1 MMREG
6 RGVLVTGAANGI
18 GRATAARLAEAG
30 ARVCA
35 LDLEEAPA
43 PPGGAAIAA
52 DLAEGQAVAGLVAE
66 AEQRVGALDA
76 LINVAGIW
84 EPQASLELSLEGLRH
99 TLAVN
104 LEAPVLLAAAAAR
117 GMAERGYGRI
127 VSVTSVH
134 ARVSALEG
142 LAYDASKAGLEGATR
157 TLGIE
162 LAPHGVL
169 ANAVAPGFVA
179 TGMGASGAPLDVL
192 KTEPFR
198 RAYIEEGRVPMRRS
212 ATAGEIAECILWL
225 AGPGNTYVTGQTV
238 TIDGGLTATF

>member
-1 MMREG
+1 MREG

-18 GRATAARLAEAG
+18 GRATAARLTEAG

-43 PPGGAAIAA
+43 PPAGATIVA
-52 DLAEGQAVAGLVAE
+52 DLAEGDALAGLVAE
-66 AEQRVGALDA
+66 AEQRVGPLDA

-84 EPQASLELSLEGLRH
+84 EPQASLELSREGLRD

-162 LAPHGVL
+162 LASRGVL

-179 TGMGASGAPLDVL
+179 TGMGGSFAPLDVL
-192 KTEPFR
+192 ETEPFR
-198 RAYIEEGRVPMRRS
+198 RTYIEEGRVPMRRS
-212 ATAGEIAECILWL
+212 ATAAEIAECILWL
-225 AGPGNTYVTGQTV
+225 AGPKNTYVTGQTV

>member
-1 MMREG
+1 MREG

-18 GRATAARLAEAG
+18 GLATATRLTEAG
-30 ARVCA
+30 ARVCSV
-35 LDLEEAPA
+35 DREEAPA
-43 PPGGAAIAA
+43 PPNGAAIVV
-52 DLAEGQAVAGLVAE
+52 DLAGLEALADVVAE
-66 AEQRVGALDA
+66 AERCVGPLDA
-76 LINVAGIW
+76 LVNVAGIW
-84 EPQASLELSLEGLRH
+84 EPQSTLDVSPDSLRR

-179 TGMGASGAPLDVL
+179 TRMARTGESDVL
-192 KTEPFR
+192 ETEPFHR
-198 RAYIEEGRVPMRRS
+198 TYVEEGRLPLRRS
-212 ATAGEIAECILWL
+212 ATPAEVADCILWL

-238 TIDGGLTATF
+238 TIDGGLTSTF

>member
-1 MMREG
+1 MREG
-6 RGVLVTGAANGI
+6 GGVLVTGTANGI

-35 LDLEEAPA
+35 VDREEAP
-43 PPGGAAIAA
+43 PPPNGAAIVA
-52 DLAEGQAVAGLVAE
+52 DLAKVEALAMLVTE
-66 AEQRVGALDA
+66 AEERVGPLDA

-84 EPQASLELSLEGLRH
+84 EQQKTVDLTPDVLRH
-99 TLAVN
+99 TLTVN

-117 GMAERGYGRI
+117 GMVERGYGRI

-134 ARVSALEG
+134 ARVAALEG

-162 LAPHGVL
+162 LAPRGVL

-179 TGMGASGAPLDVL
+179 TRMSVTGEPQDSLE
-192 KTEPFR
+192 TEPFR
-198 RAYIEEGRVPMRRS
+198 RTYIEEGRVPMRRS
-212 ATAGEIAECILWL
+212 ATASEIAECILWL
-225 AGPGNTYVTGQTV
+225 AGPGNTYITGQTV

>member
-1 MMREG
+1 MREG

-18 GRATAARLAEAG
+18 GRATAARLAGAG

-35 LDLEEAPA
+35 LDREEAPA
-43 PPGGAAIAA
+43 PPDGAAIVA
-52 DLAEGQAVAGLVAE
+52 DLAEGEPLAALVAE

-84 EPQASLELSLEGLRH
+84 EPQASLELSREGLRH

-104 LEAPVLLAAAAAR
+104 LEAPVLLAAAAGR

-169 ANAVAPGFVA
+169 ANAVAPAFVA
-179 TGMGASGAPLDVL
+179 TGMGGSREGVDTLQSEPL
-192 KTEPFR
+192 R
-198 RAYIEEGRVPMRRS
+198 RSYIEEGRVPMRRS

>member
-1 MMREG
+1 MREAG
-6 RGVLVTGAANGI
+6 GVLVTGAANGI

-35 LDLEEAPA
+35 VDREEAP
-43 PPGGAAIAA
+43 PPPNGAAIVA
-52 DLAEGQAVAGLVAE
+52 DLAEFEALAMLVTE
-66 AEQRVGALDA
+66 AEERVGPLDA

-84 EPQASLELSLEGLRH
+84 EQQKTVDLTPDVLRH

-117 GMAERGYGRI
+117 GMVERGYGRI

-134 ARVSALEG
+134 ARVAALEG

-179 TGMGASGAPLDVL
+179 TRMSATGEPQDSLEA
-192 KTEPFR
+192 EPFR
-198 RAYIEEGRVPMRRS
+198 RTYIEEGRVPMRRS
-212 ATAGEIAECILWL
+212 ARASEIAECILWL

>member
-1 MMREG
+1 MREG

-18 GRATAARLAEAG
+18 GRATAGRLAEAG

-35 LDLEEAPA
+35 LDREQGPA
-43 PPGGAAIAA
+43 PPGGAAIVA
-52 DLAEGQAVAGLVAE
+52 DLGETEALPGLVTE
-66 AEQRVGALDA
+66 AERLVGPLDA
-76 LINVAGIW
+76 LVNVAGIW
-84 EPQASLELSLEGLRH
+84 EPQGSLALSVAGLRH

-104 LEAPVLLAAAAAR
+104 LEAPVLLAGAAAR

-169 ANAVAPGFVA
+169 VNAVAPGFVA
-179 TGMGASGAPLDVL
+179 TGMGGSAEGVDVL
-192 KTEPFR
+192 QSEPMR
-198 RAYIEEGRVPMRRS
+198 RSYVEEGRVPMRRS
-212 ATAGEIAECILWL
+212 ATASEIAECILWL

>member
-1 MMREG
+1 MREG

-18 GRATAARLAEAG
+18 GLATATRLAEAG

-35 LDLEEAPA
+35 LDREESPA
-43 PPGGAAIAA
+43 PPNGAAIVA
-52 DLAEGQAVAGLVAE
+52 DLAELEALADLMAE
-66 AEQRVGALDA
+66 AEQLVGPLDA
-76 LINVAGIW
+76 LVNVAGIW
-84 EPQASLELSLEGLRH
+84 EPQSSFDVSPDSLRR
-99 TLAVN
+99 TLVVN
-104 LEAPVLLAAAAAR
+104 LEAPVLLAAAAGR

-179 TGMGASGAPLDVL
+179 TRMARTGEQDVL
-192 KTEPFR
+192 ETEPFR
-198 RAYIEEGRVPMRRS
+198 RAYVEEGRLPLRRS
-212 ATAGEIAECILWL
+212 ATPAEVAECILWL
-225 AGPGNTYVTGQTV
+225 AGPRNTYVTGQTV
-238 TIDGGLTATF
+238 TVDGGLTSTF

>member
-1 MMREG
+1 MREG

-43 PPGGAAIAA
+43 PPDGAVIVA
-52 DLAEGQAVAGLVAE
+52 DLAEAGALAGLVAE
-66 AEQRVGALDA
+66 AEQRVGPLDA

-84 EPQASLELSLEGLRH
+84 EPQASLELSSDELRH

-104 LEAPVLLAAAAAR
+104 LEAPLLLAAAAAQ

-127 VSVTSVH
+127 VSVSSVH

-162 LAPHGVL
+162 LAPSGVL
-169 ANAVAPGFVA
+169 VNAVAPGFVA
-179 TGMGASGAPLDVL
+179 TRMSGTGEAQDVL
-192 KTEPFR
+192 ETEPFR
-198 RAYIEEGRVPMRRS
+198 RTYIEEGRVPMRRS
-212 ATAGEIAECILWL
+212 ATANEIAECILWL

>member
-1 MMREG
+1 MREG

-18 GRATAARLAEAG
+18 GLATATRLTEDG
-30 ARVCA
+30 ARVCSV
-35 LDLEEAPA
+35 DREEAPA
-43 PPGGAAIAA
+43 PPNGAAIVA
-52 DLAEGQAVAGLVAE
+52 DLAELEALADVVAE
-66 AEQRVGALDA
+66 AERCVGPLDA
-76 LINVAGIW
+76 LVNVAGIW
-84 EPQASLELSLEGLRH
+84 EPQSTLDVSPDSLRR

-134 ARVSALEG
+134 ARVAALEG

-179 TGMGASGAPLDVL
+179 TRMARTGEKDVL
-192 KTEPFR
+192 ETEPFR
-198 RAYIEEGRVPMRRS
+198 RTYVEEGRVPLRRS
-212 ATAGEIAECILWL
+212 ATPAEVADCILWL
-225 AGPGNTYVTGQTV
+225 AGPGNTYVTGQAV
-238 TIDGGLTATF
+238 TIDGGLTSTF

>member
-1 MMREG
+1 MREG

-18 GRATAARLAEAG
+18 GLATATRLAEAG

-35 LDLEEAPA
+35 LDREESPA
-43 PPGGAAIAA
+43 PPNGAAIVA
-52 DLAEGQAVAGLVAE
+52 DLAELEALADLMAE
-66 AEQRVGALDA
+66 AEQLVGPLDA
-76 LINVAGIW
+76 LVNVAGIW
-84 EPQASLELSLEGLRH
+84 EPQSSFDVSPDSLRR
-99 TLAVN
+99 TLVVN

-117 GMAERGYGRI
+117 RMAERGYGRI

-179 TGMGASGAPLDVL
+179 TRMARAGEQDVL
-192 KTEPFR
+192 ETEPFR
-198 RAYIEEGRVPMRRS
+198 RAYVEEGRLPLRRS
-212 ATAGEIAECILWL
+212 ATPAEVAECILWL
-225 AGPGNTYVTGQTV
+225 AGPRNTYVTGQTV
-238 TIDGGLTATF
+238 TVDGGLTSTF

>member
-1 MMREG
+1 MREG
-6 RGVLVTGAANGI
+6 GAVLVTGAANGI

-35 LDLEEAPA
+35 VDREEAPA
-43 PPGGAAIAA
+43 PSNGAVIVA
-52 DLAEGQAVAGLVAE
+52 DLAEVEALAVLVEE
-66 AEQRVGALDA
+66 AEGRLGPLDA
-76 LINVAGIW
+76 LVNVAGFW
-84 EPQASLELSLEGLRH
+84 EHQGILELSPGRLRH

-117 GMAERGYGRI
+117 GMVDRGYGRI

-157 TLGIE
+157 TMGIE
-162 LAPHGVL
+162 LAPRGVL

-179 TGMGASGAPLDVL
+179 TRISATGEAQDSLE
-192 KTEPFR
+192 TEPFR
-198 RAYIEEGRVPMRRS
+198 RTYIEEGRVPMRRS
-212 ATAGEIAECILWL
+212 ATASEIAETILWL
-225 AGPGNTYVTGQTV
+225 AGPANTYITGQTV
-238 TIDGGLTATF
+238 TVDGGLTATF